1 MKLFSTFFCFLLGE
15 SLTVQG
21 QVYLDQGKLA
31 VQSCQTACPA
41 VSPTLTLDMIYEE
54 GKIKVNTLSV
64 KGIIPSDS
72 NDNLDIS
79 SVQLEMSEAVQ
90 QSTENETDSES
101 SRRRRDTSESGSGSG
116 DGSSDNLIIKC
127 HQQSNNAN
135 MEIPAFG
142 SHPITYQIDSCQ
154 TLDSG
159 EVSQTFSCAFE
170 LSQNDTALLNWEYTA
185 YSMLDIK
192 AKAID
197 SSGTSQV
204 EIEWKNIN
212 LVSPPPPTTA
222 APEETTLAAK
232 ELKNDNVTYES
243 FESCVETINPLLH
256 EECSTK
262 SSSTKI
268 TFSIVSLLLLLIN
281 F

>member
-1 MKLFSTFFCFLLGE
+1 
-15 SLTVQG
+15 
-21 QVYLDQGKLA
+21 
-31 VQSCQTACPA
+31 
-41 VSPTLTLDMIYEE
+41 
-54 GKIKVNTLSV
+54 
-64 KGIIPSDS
+64 
-72 NDNLDIS
+72 
-79 SVQLEMSEAVQ
+79 
-90 QSTENETDSES
+90 
-101 SRRRRDTSESGSGSG
+101 
-116 DGSSDNLIIKC
+116 
-127 HQQSNNAN
+127 
-135 MEIPAFG
+135 
-142 SHPITYQIDSCQ
+142 
-154 TLDSG
+154 
-159 EVSQTFSCAFE
+159 
-170 LSQNDTALLNWEYTA
+170 
-185 YSMLDIK
+185 MLDIK

-212 LVSPPPPTTA
+212 LVSRKNFKHINSILFYTIAPPPTTA

-232 ELKNDNVTYES
+232 ELKNDTVTYES